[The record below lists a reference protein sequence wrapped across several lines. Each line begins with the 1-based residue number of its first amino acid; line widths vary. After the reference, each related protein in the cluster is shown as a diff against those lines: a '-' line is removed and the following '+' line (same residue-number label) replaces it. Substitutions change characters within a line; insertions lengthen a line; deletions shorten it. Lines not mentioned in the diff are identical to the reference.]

1 MTNINAVILAGGVG
15 SRLWPMSRAS
25 YPKQFLALN
34 DEDTMLQATVKRLS
48 ELNIKS
54 FTTLCNEEH
63 RFYVA
68 EQMRKIEKLGSIVLE
83 PGSRNTAPALAIAA
97 LLSNEDDLLLVAAA
111 DHNIKNKKAFV
122 DTINEA
128 IPLAELGN
136 IVTFGIA
143 ADIPHSGYGYLKRGQ
158 KVGVGFEVKEFIE
171 KPSIELAQT
180 FVNLGDYY
188 WNSGMFL
195 LKAGVYL
202 DELSKF
208 SPQIY
213 ENCKLAVKE
222 INHDLDFIRLDKDKF
237 LDCPSISIDYA
248 IMEKTNKAVVVPMD
262 VGWSDIGS
270 WSSLWNVSEKDSDG
284 NAIYGDAVVY
294 ASRNSYIR
302 TDGILVAAIGLDDLI
317 LVATKDVIM
326 VAHKNSLENIKF
338 ITEYL
343 ETNGREEF
351 SINREV
357 RRPWGKFDRIDSG
370 ERYQVKRITVKP
382 GAKLS
387 LQMHHHRSEHW
398 VVVSGTAKVT
408 KGNKKFLLSE
418 NESTYIP
425 IGIVHALENPGK
437 VNLELIEVQSGRYL
451 GEDDIVRFEDLYGR

>member
-1 MTNINAVILAGGVG
+1 MYINAVIMAGGLG
-15 SRLWPMSRAS
+15 SRLWPMSRATH
-25 YPKQFLALN
+25 PKQFLALEGK
-34 DEDTMLQATVKRLS
+34 DSMLQATVKRLS
-48 ELNIKS
+48 GLDIKS
-54 FTTLCNEEH
+54 FITLCNEEH
-63 RFYVA
+63 RFFVA
-68 EQMRKIEKLGSIVLE
+68 EQMRQIEEMGPIILE
-83 PGSRNTAPALAIAA
+83 PESRNTAPALAIAA
-97 LLSNEDDLLLVAAA
+97 LLSNEDDLLFVAAA
-111 DHNIKNKKAFV
+111 DHYIKDEEAFINR
-122 DTINEA
+122 INEA

-136 IVTFGIA
+136 IVTFGIE
-143 ADIPHSGYGYLKRGQ
+143 ADTPHSGYGYLKRGP

-180 FVNLGDYY
+180 FINSGDYY

-202 DELSKF
+202 NELSKF
-208 SPQIY
+208 NPQIY
-213 ENCKLAVKE
+213 DNCKLAVKE
-222 INHDLDFIRLDKDKF
+222 INKDLDFIRLNKNKF

-262 VGWSDIGS
+262 VGWSDLGS
-270 WSSLWNVSEKDSDG
+270 WSSLWDLSEKDSDG
-284 NAIYGDAVVY
+284 NAIYGDVVVH

-302 TDGILVAAIGLDDLI
+302 SDGILVAAIGIDDLVLI
-317 LVATKDVIM
+317 ATKDVIM
-326 VAHKNSLENIKF
+326 VAHKNSVENIKF
-338 ITEYL
+338 ITQYL
-343 ETNGREEF
+343 ETNGRDE
-351 SINREV
+351 SIISREV
-357 RRPWGKFDRIDSG
+357 HRPWGKFDKIDSG

-408 KGNKKFLLSE
+408 KGNKTFLLSE

-437 VNLELIEVQSGRYL
+437 VKLELIEVQSGRYL